1 MELRV
6 LGAGGEQLGGGA
18 GPRGRPA
25 QHHQPRGRDPAAVP
39 GPGPGQPVRGQPGP
53 AWWVGTIKIFGVD
66 RKYLYLR
73 R

>member
-1 MELRV
+1 MFEREVQLRV
-6 LGAGGEQLGGGA
+6 PGGGGEQLGAGA

-53 AWWVGTIKIFGVD
+53 AWGVGTTKNIWC
-66 RKYLYLR
+66 
-73 R
+73 